1 MGWRWIA
8 PFVFATQILCAVDP
22 YLYCEKRWG
31 ELEWQGMTFRRYS
44 LRAEGFPREK
54 LYQLLVKNF
63 DGSHT
68 ETFFYRANNRG
79 HLILEPIKE
88 IEDGAYAI
96 CPVKRGERLTFIMR
110 SEDKEEHII
119 ADVVPFPIETKS
131 KKGVKVHLELMGNLG
146 EEFLLTAEGFLPGEE
161 IQVSCYYN
169 DSIIGLHPAI
179 DEKGKLR
186 AVITLPEDSEGTA
199 TLIVHRNA
207 EEIVLSF
214 DWGAPALKLVGA
226 CCLEVK

>member
-8 PFVFATQILCAVDP
+8 LFVFATQVLFAVDP

-54 LYQLLVKNF
+54 LYQLLVKNL

-79 HLILEPIKE
+79 HLILEPMKE
-88 IEDGAYAI
+88 IEEGAYAI

-110 SEDKEEHII
+110 SEDKEELVV
-119 ADVVPFPIETKS
+119 ADVVPFPIEAKS
-131 KKGVKVHLELMGNLG
+131 KKGVRVNLELMGDSG
-146 EEFLLTAEGFLPGEE
+146 EEFLLTAEGFSPGEE

-169 DSIIGLHPAI
+169 VSIIGLHPAI
-179 DEKGKLR
+179 DEKGQLR
-186 AVITLPEDSEGTA
+186 AHITMPEGTEGA
-199 TLIVHRNA
+199 AMLVIHRNA
-207 EEIVLSF
+207 EEIMLPF
-214 DWGAPALKLVGA
+214 NWGAPALKLVGA